1 MNKLD
6 IRGKLDFSEI
16 DLTAPE
22 KVIDNFFDELSNETQ
37 GIVLGRIQPY
47 DGHVESYTRRGWAS
61 SISLAVAID
70 SADKVI
76 DIQDELGASG
86 EIDHKFECYIYT
98 PAYEHY
104 KYRVFFLKY
113 GVSNYPTK
121 IVLEQ
126 SVAESISIGNS
137 SYVYNCNNRN
147 ELEELLIAIFSS
159 KRLISIMQEIIR
171 IYQSKQSDT
180 VYTSDQEE
188 ISTEVTDS
196 KEETVIEDDSNNA

>member
-1 MNKLD
+1 MDRLD
-6 IRGKLDFSEI
+6 IRGKLDFTEI

-47 DGHVESYTRRGWAS
+47 DGHIESYTRRGWAS

-76 DIQDELGASG
+76 DIQDKLGASG

-98 PAYEHY
+98 PVYEHY

>member
-6 IRGKLDFSEI
+6 IRGKLDFTEI

-22 KVIDNFFDELSNETQ
+22 KVIENFFDELYSETQ

-47 DGHVESYTRRGWAS
+47 DGHVESYTRRGWAN

-70 SADKVI
+70 PADKEI
-76 DIQDELGASG
+76 DIQDKLGASG
-86 EIDHKFECYIYT
+86 VIEHKFECYIYT

-137 SYVYNCNNRN
+137 SYIYNCNNRN

-171 IYQSKQSDT
+171 IYQSKQSDA
-180 VYTSDQEE
+180 VYTSNQEE
-188 ISTEVTDS
+188 ISTEVTKS
-196 KEETVIEDDSNNA
+196 EEKNVIENDTNNA

>member
-1 MNKLD
+1 MDRLD
-6 IRGKLDFSEI
+6 IRGKLDFTEI

-47 DGHVESYTRRGWAS
+47 DGHIESYTRRGWAS

-76 DIQDELGASG
+76 DIQEKLGASG